1 MIRRLINRLR
11 SDRQGVTVIEFA
23 LLAPTLMIMLMGLLD
38 LAYNMYTAQ
47 MLQGAIQTAA
57 RRSTIEGASD
67 RRDAI
72 DGIVT
77 TAVHTVSP
85 SATLT
90 FSRKAYANFGTV
102 GRPEDFDDVNN
113 DGTCDNGEAFED
125 VNGNGNWDLDPGSA
139 GFGGAR
145 DSVLY
150 TVSVTY
156 PRAFPI
162 FNFIPGQSSNF
173 TMSTT
178 TVLRNQPYDQ
188 QNTPVPATGNCT

>member
-1 MIRRLINRLR
+1 M
-11 SDRQGVTVIEFA
+11 IEFA
-23 LLAPTLMIMLMGLLD
+23 LLAPTLMVLLMGLLD

-85 SATLT
+85 GATLT
-90 FSRKAYANFGTV
+90 FTRKSYANFGRV
-102 GRPEDFDDVNN
+102 GRPEDFDDVND
-113 DGTCDNGEAFED
+113 DGTCNNGEAFED
-125 VNGNGNWDLDPGSA
+125 VNRNGTWDTDPGST

-162 FNFIPGQSSNF
+162 FSFIPGQSSNF
-173 TMSTT
+173 SMSTT

-188 QNTPVPATGNCT
+188 QNTRAPATGNCT